1 MRNKVSVGKFSTILV
16 ALLLLVAG
24 CSDGKPTRVPVSG
37 TVLLDGKPLTM
48 GSVQFVPAGAR
59 PSGGGINKE
68 GRFVLSC
75 YEQGDGA
82 VVGPH
87 RVRVTAA
94 HNLSETSLRW
104 DAPKMYSDIAT
115 SGLKVDVDG
124 PTDSIVINLSWNGG
138 KPFVER
144 Q

>member
-1 MRNKVSVGKFSTILV
+1 MPNTILFSRRSTALV
-16 ALLLLVAG
+16 AILLLAAG
-24 CSDGKPTRVPVSG
+24 CNDGKPTGVPVSG
-37 TVLLDGKPLTM
+37 VVLIDGKPLTM

-82 VVGPH
+82 VVGSH

-104 DAPKMYSDIAT
+104 DAPKMYADIAT

-124 PTDSIVINLSWNGG
+124 PTDSVVISLTWNGG